1 MTDVQLPLWVEYTKA
16 LGAPI
21 VALIAAC
28 IAGGIAYQQ
37 WLTARYKL
45 KLDLFDRRMK
55 VYDACS
61 ELLRLINMPI
71 RSDYDVVI
79 ELVCAVNGHHW
90 LFGQKVISYI
100 DALMERSNE
109 IFKKQ
114 KLEVEGLDDGQ
125 KIKLALGYFEKTKEE
140 YLRDAE
146 ELNVVFAPYMK
157 LKH

>member
-1 MTDVQLPLWVEYTKA
+1 MADVQLPLWIEYVKA

-37 WLTARYKL
+37 WRTAKNKL

-55 VYDACS
+55 VYEACS

-71 RSDYDVVI
+71 RSEYAVVM
-79 ELVCAVNGHHW
+79 ELIYTINGHHW
-90 LFGQKVISYI
+90 LFGPKVTAYI
-100 DALMERSNE
+100 DALMTRSNE
-109 IFKKQ
+109 IYRKQ
-114 KLEVEGLDDGQ
+114 KLEAEGLDDDQ
-125 KIKLALGYFEKTKEE
+125 KLKLALGYYERTKEE
-140 YLRDAE
+140 YLRDADA
-146 ELNVVFAPYMK
+146 LNAVFAPYMK